1 MLNYIKLVDINHRS
15 QNEIIDRP
23 INRWRLRKIF
33 EIAGNE
39 GNLKS
44 AMEKIRKEKIRRE
57 KMQACEK
64 KKYCETLYFSNDA
77 RLRRVE
83 Q

>member
-1 MLNYIKLVDINHRS
+1 MAEVSTMLNYMRLVAINHRS
-15 QNEIIDRP
+15 QNEIIDGP
-23 INRWRLRKIF
+23 MNRWRLPKIF

-44 AMEKIRKEKIRRE
+44 AM
-57 KMQACEK
+57 MQACEK
-64 KKYCETLYFSNDA
+64 KKYRETLYFSNDA